1 MHSCGSEN
9 YLDLT
14 TRKRVK
20 NSYYN
25 FLQCLFSVTDAKAL
39 KYSNAAHYF
48 TLFIY
53 TYILVYSSLS
63 LLLTIVPLVFLS
75 ARLVL
80 GQHRKLFFASPQS
93 VDKTK
98 KKCNQQQ
105 KKLSKEQQQ

>member
-39 KYSNAAHYF
+39 KYSNAAHSF
-48 TLFIY
+48 TLSIHIY
-53 TYILVYSSLS
+53 FLLS
-63 LLLTIVPLVFLS
+63 CFFLS
-75 ARLVL
+75 CLQPFRYFFYQRGL

-105 KKLSKEQQQ
+105 KELSKEEQQ